1 MGRHRRIPDYN
12 ARFMTPDI
20 TVHTGYVPHPFQKE
34 IHDNLKRFSVLVC
47 HRRFGKTVLC
57 VNALLDAAH
66 RIELRNPRLAYVAP
80 TCRQAKR
87 VAWDYLKHYAGKIP
101 GARFSEAELRCDFEN
116 GARISLY
123 GADDPDSLRG
133 LYLDGA
139 VLDEYADFRPEAF
152 AAVIRPALS
161 DRRGFAIFIG
171 TPRGHNHFHKLYQ
184 NALRDPAWYAAGFPV
199 SRTNLLP
206 EGEVESA
213 RSQMTESQFR
223 QEYDCDFDVTGEDVL
238 IPLSLVLESLGRPL
252 SYRSARPVMGVDVG
266 LSLGG
271 DPSAIVIRQGGKV
284 IHAEQFRLD
293 DTMAVAGRVREC
305 FDAFKPEA
313 LYVDGIGWGAGVA
326 HVLSGWELP
335 VTPVNVAETAACS
348 ERFNRRRDELWWKTR
363 EFFASRLCSIDESLE
378 LAHPLA
384 AELSA
389 LAYSYLPSGKI
400 KVEGKDELKRRGVPS
415 PNLADALVLTMAHA
429 DRYRLADDNLNTE
442 DGTSSR
448 FL

>member
-1 MGRHRRIPDYN
+1 
-12 ARFMTPDI
+12 MTTDI
-20 TVHTGYVPHPFQKE
+20 TVHTGYVPHAFQRE

-57 VNALLDAAH
+57 VNALIDAAH
-66 RIELRNPRLAYVAP
+66 RIALPNPRLAYVAP
-80 TCRQAKR
+80 TSRQAKR
-87 VAWDYLKHYAGKIP
+87 VAWDYLKHYAARIP
-101 GARFSEAELRCDFEN
+101 GARFSEGELRCDFET

-161 DRRGFAIFIG
+161 DRKGFAIFIG

-184 NALRDPAWYAAGFPV
+184 NALRDPAWYAASFPV
-199 SRTNLLP
+199 ATTRLLP
-206 EGEVESA
+206 GPEVASA
-213 RSQMTESQFR
+213 RSQMTKSQFR
-223 QEYDCDFDVTGEDVL
+223 QEYDCDFDVTGEDAL
-238 IPLSLVLESLGRPL
+238 IPLALVLEALGRPVG
-252 SYRSARPVMGVDVG
+252 YRSARPVMGLDVG

-271 DPSAIVIRQGGKV
+271 DPSAIVVRQGGKI

-293 DTMAVAGRVREC
+293 DTLAVAGRAREC
-305 FDAFKPEA
+305 FDAFRPEA

-326 HVLSGWELP
+326 HVLSGWDLP
-335 VTPVNVAETAACS
+335 VTAVNVAEAASCS
-348 ERFNRRRDELWWKTR
+348 ERFSRLRDELWWKTR
-363 EFFASRLCSIDESLE
+363 EFFAARLCSIDDSLE

-389 LAYSYLPSGKI
+389 PAYSYLPSGKI
-400 KVEGKDELKRRGVPS
+400 KVEGKDDLKRRGVPS

-429 DRYRLADDNLNTE
+429 DRYRMAE
-442 DGTSSR
+442 DTPNAEDETTSR